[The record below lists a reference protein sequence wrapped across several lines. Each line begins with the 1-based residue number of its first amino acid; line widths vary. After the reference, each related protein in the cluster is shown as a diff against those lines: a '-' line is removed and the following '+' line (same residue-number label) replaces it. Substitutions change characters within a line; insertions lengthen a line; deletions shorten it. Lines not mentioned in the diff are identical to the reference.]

1 MVRALVPGAVIF
13 GRTRYVLAL
22 VDTCVWPSNSAYL
35 HACLTAFN
43 SLLASSPKY
52 AGHLQI
58 PVLQAQTHQAAV
70 VKHRRTLE
78 DSLVANG
85 LDIMR
90 PVSLIFDKGSL
101 PAGDKRDPW
110 HPCLLV
116 TATAH
121 ENNAW
126 FDSAVAQNR
135 CIGPCPLIR
144 VADMLGFDSEARSS
158 ASQRTEQLL
167 VEVGSSHIFVAP
179 WKNHTIFSTV
189 RAFLCSDARKG
200 VPAHVGVIAEYVRGM
215 PIAEHDIVVLVDLL
229 PNRLRSW
236 KLVALCSYMFFFHMV
251 WGSIL
256 RERLFTPA
264 MKTVAR
270 RQAEFARAA
279 IKRMLDGTTPHPE
292 IRYCGHFR
300 ADQKDVT
307 SQLEEAVYTH
317 WDSSNSAPAR
327 SRPVDPKPDPT
338 FSLLTWRNNR
348 ASFPESVLR
357 KFAEGSDAHAQ
368 MLELKKRLAEE
379 FPDSVEATPTQ
390 ATGTGRTPRRAT
402 GRPDFSIDGGK
413 SPIDYAREVEKE
425 HIPASSFT
433 VERRGISSLQSCL
446 CGGV

>member
-144 VADMLGFDSEARSS
+144 VADMLGFDSEARPS

-236 KLVALCSYMFFFHMV
+236 KLVALCSYMFFFTWFGV
-251 WGSIL
+251 PFC
-256 RERLFTPA
+256 E
-264 MKTVAR
+264 
-270 RQAEFARAA
+270 
-279 IKRMLDGTTPHPE
+279 
-292 IRYCGHFR
+292 
-300 ADQKDVT
+300 KDFLH
-307 SQLEEAVYTH
+307 Q
-317 WDSSNSAPAR
+317 R
-327 SRPVDPKPDPT
+327 
-338 FSLLTWRNNR
+338 
-348 ASFPESVLR
+348 
-357 KFAEGSDAHAQ
+357 
-368 MLELKKRLAEE
+368 
-379 FPDSVEATPTQ
+379 
-390 ATGTGRTPRRAT
+390 
-402 GRPDFSIDGGK
+402 
-413 SPIDYAREVEKE
+413 
-425 HIPASSFT
+425 
-433 VERRGISSLQSCL
+433 
-446 CGGV
+446 

>member
-1 MVRALVPGAVIF
+1 
-13 GRTRYVLAL
+13 
-22 VDTCVWPSNSAYL
+22 
-35 HACLTAFN
+35 
-43 SLLASSPKY
+43 
-52 AGHLQI
+52 
-58 PVLQAQTHQAAV
+58 
-70 VKHRRTLE
+70 
-78 DSLVANG
+78 
-85 LDIMR
+85 
-90 PVSLIFDKGSL
+90 
-101 PAGDKRDPW
+101 
-110 HPCLLV
+110 
-116 TATAH
+116 
-121 ENNAW
+121 
-126 FDSAVAQNR
+126 
-135 CIGPCPLIR
+135 
-144 VADMLGFDSEARSS
+144 
-158 ASQRTEQLL
+158 
-167 VEVGSSHIFVAP
+167 
-179 WKNHTIFSTV
+179 
-189 RAFLCSDARKG
+189 
-200 VPAHVGVIAEYVRGM
+200 
-215 PIAEHDIVVLVDLL
+215 
-229 PNRLRSW
+229 
-236 KLVALCSYMFFFHMV
+236 
-251 WGSIL
+251 
-256 RERLFTPA
+256 